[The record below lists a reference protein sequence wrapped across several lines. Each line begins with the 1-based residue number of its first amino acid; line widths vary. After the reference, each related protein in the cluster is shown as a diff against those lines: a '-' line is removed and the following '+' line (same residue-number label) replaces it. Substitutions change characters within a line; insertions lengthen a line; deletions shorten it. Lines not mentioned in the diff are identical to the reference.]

1 VTDAPARRLALLSL
15 AAVLLATLVAGGCGG
30 GGGSPEPAAGSAG
43 GSAAGPDEGEAESDE
58 AGGET
63 SLEPLPSREIA
74 IYFPSLTADGL
85 VAETREI
92 FSTATAGDQ
101 VKQIVNDL
109 LAGPTGEEAG
119 RAVPPGT
126 RLRQVYVLE
135 GGVAWLDFSSE
146 LSDGLGG
153 GSAAELMTVYSIVD
167 SIVAG
172 VPEVRRVG
180 ILIEGRS
187 VETLNGHLHLLK
199 PLRPDFT
206 LIRDAPTA
214 LGPEPGEPEATTE
227 PAPSGAA
234 AD

>member
-1 VTDAPARRLALLSL
+1 MSDAPPRRLALPSL
-15 AAVLLATLVAGGCGG
+15 AAMLLATLAAGGCG
-30 GGGSPEPAAGSAG
+30 GGGSPEPAAGSPE
-43 GSAAGPDEGEAESDE
+43 GSTAAPPAGEAEKEE
-58 AGGET
+58 AAGET
-63 SLEPLPSREIA
+63 SLEPLPRREIA
-74 IYFPSLTADGL
+74 IYFPSLSADGL
-85 VAETREI
+85 VPESREI

-109 LAGPTGEEAG
+109 LAGPNGEDAD

-126 RLRQVYVLE
+126 RLRQVYVL
-135 GGVAWLDFSSE
+135 GDGVAWLDFSSE

-167 SIVAG
+167 SIVAS

-180 ILIEGRS
+180 FLIEGRP

-199 PLRPDFT
+199 PLRPDFSW
-206 LIRDAPTA
+206 IRESASA
-214 LGPEPGEPEATTE
+214 LGPEPGEPDTTTE
-227 PAPSGAA
+227 PAPSGAP